1 MKCSYLIEENIR
13 TGAQRLEFEVKFE
26 YIAHRSTNIQWA
38 GGLRLGKFPDNRRLM
53 C

>member
-1 MKCSYLIEENIR
+1 MQP
-13 TGAQRLEFEVKFE
+13 GAQRLAFEVKFE
-26 YIAHRSTNIQWA
+26 YIAQISTNIPCA